1 MSNQYP
7 VEIDGITGEVEDL
20 PPKKSNTRYRVKLDT
35 LSDIK
40 REMAKV
46 YRESSSEIIEPAI
59 GSKLIWM
66 LQAVG
71 KVIEVSDLESRITA
85 LESKS

>member
-1 MSNQYP
+1 M
-7 VEIDGITGEVEDL
+7 
-20 PPKKSNTRYRVKLDT
+20 KLDT

-46 YRESSSEIIEPAI
+46 YRESRSEIIEPAI

-66 LQAVG
+66 LLAVG

>member
-20 PPKKSNTRYRVKLDT
+20 PPKKGNTRYRAKLDT

-46 YRESSSEIIEPAI
+46 YRESRSEIIEPAI

>member
-1 MSNQYP
+1 MSNHYP

-20 PPKKSNTRYRVKLDT
+20 PYKRGTRYRAKLDT

-46 YRESSSEIIEPAI
+46 YRESRSEIIEPAI

>member
-1 MSNQYP
+1 M
-7 VEIDGITGEVEDL
+7 
-20 PPKKSNTRYRVKLDT
+20 KLDT

-46 YRESSSEIIEPAI
+46 YRESRSEIIEPAI

>member
-20 PPKKSNTRYRVKLDT
+20 PPKKGNTRYRVKLDT

-46 YRESSSEIIEPAI
+46 YRESRSEIIEPAI

-71 KVIEVSDLESRITA
+71 KVIEVSDLESRISA

>member
-1 MSNQYP
+1 M
-7 VEIDGITGEVEDL
+7 
-20 PPKKSNTRYRVKLDT
+20 DT

-46 YRESSSEIIEPAI
+46 YRESRSEIIEPAI